1 MNKSDKMS
9 NNTTNSQI
17 TCENLSWSINELY
30 SKYAEIS
37 KPKPQR
43 DSNWTILPVNSN
55 APNYKDYITF
65 LINNKNSVFPISLGT
80 QISNGKENYIVIDGN
95 NRINAIITFM
105 KLPYQIFPEYYV
117 SIFNIIQNSGIEET
131 IKNDCK
137 KCIETLDYKK
147 ISSFRRLAEIFPT
160 SIELNSD
167 LFRKIENELVDIQ
180 KKLLTNDNSPFHLE
194 IKLNINIFKKGTGN
208 EYNKIFLD
216 INKYQNVLSVNELL
230 ASILYNTH
238 IDISNNDLKYKIN
251 CKIKEFYDNKG
262 KNEVLEQYK
271 HVTEH
276 ESTMTAY
283 DFMVGFQNYCS
294 DNYNVINQFD
304 SSGLSLFFK
313 IYKYLF
319 DDIEPENFI
328 NENIAIFIEKILFSC
343 EILDNAYNS
352 IFPSNIDERIFNKAA
367 IKTNKVIKKNP
378 MLLILVSI
386 IANKDIIEPNELV
399 KMNKIVIMYHILSDK
414 KYLKNSCTENEIN
427 NFKTFD
433 KIEYQ
438 AGGAFIDGICNTIL
452 TKEPN
457 KIFNITKAIFE
468 NMLNKNNESNRKPK
482 SYNGSNVNGKKI
494 SKRRKL
500 NLFDKIMISN
510 YWNRNIPNKFL
521 KEQYSIEHIT
531 PFSSIWINE
540 IDIDRLGNIF
550 PTFHEINIS
559 RGNRDLEPYKTCELY
574 NSIKPLLPIENY
586 NKINLYDS
594 KKTTIISNELY
605 NQYCLENER
614 NYISNLVSELYE

>member
-137 KCIETLDYKK
+137 KCIETLDYIR
-147 ISSFRRLAEIFPT
+147 ISNFRRLDDIFPKT
-160 SIELNSD
+160 IELNSD

-194 IKLNINIFKKGTGN
+194 IRLNINIFKKGTGN

-216 INKYQNVLSVNELL
+216 INKYQNGLSVNELL

-238 IDISNNDLKYKIN
+238 IDINNNDLKYNIN

-294 DNYNVINQFD
+294 DNYNVIHQFD

-378 MLLILVSI
+378 MLLILVSN
-386 IANKDIIEPNELV
+386 IANKDLIEPNELV
-399 KMNKIVIMYHILSDK
+399 KMNKIVMMYHILSDK
-414 KYLKNSCTENEIN
+414 KFLKNSCTENEIN

-452 TKEPN
+452 SKEPN
-457 KIFNITKAIFE
+457 KIFDITKEIFE

-482 SYNGSNVNGKKI
+482 SYNGSKVNGKKI
-494 SKRRKL
+494 TKRRKL
-500 NLFDKIMISN
+500 NLFDKIVISN

-531 PFSSIWINE
+531 PFSSIWENE
-540 IDIDRLGNIF
+540 IDIDRIGNIF
-550 PTFHEINIS
+550 PTFNEINIK
-559 RGNRDLEPYKTCELY
+559 RGNRDLEIYKSCPLY
-574 NSIKPLLPIENY
+574 NSIKPLLPMENY
-586 NKINLYDS
+586 NKINLYDN

-605 NQYCLENER
+605 NNYCLENEK
-614 NYISNLVSELYE
+614 NYISNLVRELYE